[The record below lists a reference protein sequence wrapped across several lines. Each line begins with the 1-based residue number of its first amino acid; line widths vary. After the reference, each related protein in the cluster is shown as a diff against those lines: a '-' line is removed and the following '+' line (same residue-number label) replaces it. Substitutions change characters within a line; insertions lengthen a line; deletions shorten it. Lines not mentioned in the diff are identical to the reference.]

1 MGGGATPEPV
11 GAAEADWV
19 RSAGPM
25 ILLDTH
31 AWLWLCLEP
40 RRLSTAAARAVRGAV
55 SAGGLAIASITLWE
69 VAMMVARGRVI
80 PQATPEA
87 WLSALI
93 DRSGVIVKEITPGVA
108 TLATHFPGDFPAD
121 PADRLIAATAR
132 SEGISLVSRDRRLRA
147 SRLVETI
154 W

>member
-1 MGGGATPEPV
+1 
-11 GAAEADWV
+11 
-19 RSAGPM
+19 M

-40 RRLSTAAARAVRGAV
+40 QRLSATAT
-55 SAGGLAIASITLWE
+55 SAIRRSLGDGGLAIASITLWE

-80 PQATPEA
+80 PHGTPEA
-87 WLSALI
+87 WLSALV
-93 DRSGVIVKEITPGVA
+93 DRSGVVVKEITPAVA
-108 TLATHFPGDFPAD
+108 TLATHFSGDFPPD

-132 SEGISLVSRDRRLRA
+132 AEGLSLVSRHTGMRTSA
-147 SRLVETI
+147 VVETI